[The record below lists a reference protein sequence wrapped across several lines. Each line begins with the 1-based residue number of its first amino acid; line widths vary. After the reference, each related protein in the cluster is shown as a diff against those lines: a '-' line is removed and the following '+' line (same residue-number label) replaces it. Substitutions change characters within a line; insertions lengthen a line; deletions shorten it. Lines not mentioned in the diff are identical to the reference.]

1 MYYNVLWTSMSL
13 GILNVTIKNFIDEE
27 NDNLKKNFV
36 AIFLSN
42 YHQSFHK
49 AAVGWKF
56 SHCYFLRDFFDA
68 LCNNC

>member
-1 MYYNVLWTSMSL
+1 MNSMSL

-49 AAVGWKF
+49 AAVG
-56 SHCYFLRDFFDA
+56 
-68 LCNNC
+68 